1 MAVILVVEDDPSAQL
16 LTKVKLKNHFTV
28 VCANDGEEAL
38 TIMERQRV
46 DLIVADIMM
55 PNMDGYQLVQS
66 LREVKEEVPII
77 LVTARADF
85 EDKRRGFAL
94 GADDYMVK
102 PINYEE
108 LLWRIEALLRRAK
121 IASEQRIVIGE
132 SILDAKSY
140 QMIHDGKDMALSKKE
155 FELLYKL
162 LSYPNVILT
171 KNQLLEEVWGYDSDS
186 DENTIKTH
194 INRLRNKLKNV
205 DDFAIIT
212 AKGLGYKAEVSKDNG
227 CPSH

>member
-1 MAVILVVEDDPSAQL
+1 
-16 LTKVKLKNHFTV
+16 
-28 VCANDGEEAL
+28 
-38 TIMERQRV
+38 
-46 DLIVADIMM
+46 
-55 PNMDGYQLVQS
+55 
-66 LREVKEEVPII
+66 
-77 LVTARADF
+77 
-85 EDKRRGFAL
+85 
-94 GADDYMVK
+94 MVK

-140 QMIHDGKDMALSKKE
+140 QMIHNGKDMALSKKE